1 MIYIDSNSKQTK
13 FIRVRD
19 NASSFVLTN
28 QTTKVTIT
36 IDNVINNSKY
46 YIVDFSDY
54 TGYLQNGQYDY
65 VFHSDNQE
73 VLCTG
78 VLQFGDFNTSKA
90 QYETSFEYV
99 QYDPNEQVIEIPEA
113 VIDITENGTYDV
125 KDFDK
130 AIVDVADEESIAM
143 IGQLEEQ
150 ITELEDEIEN
160 LESTINSYEK
170 EIERLDILKDELQ
183 GQIDSVTSIN
193 ITKNGTYTPPD
204 GILGYNEINVETEKP
219 TLICGGTSAIQFQYM
234 QNDVIPFNID
244 SSDCTSFKFMFSYC
258 SNLINISE
266 LNTSN
271 GTNFSYMFND
281 CNSLQ
286 TIPVLDTSNGTN
298 FYSMFN
304 SCKAL
309 QTIPALDT
317 SKGTNFHNMFFNCGV
332 LNTIVEIDL
341 TNGTNFD
348 SMFFNCTKLQN
359 ITLKGSINKGIYFN
373 YQTKLTYDSVKSI
386 LVAAANTTNTNS
398 KTLTF
403 KIELSDNNGELSN
416 LITTCNSKG
425 WTISGLT
432 LQ

>member
-19 NASSFVLTN
+19 NASSLVLTN
-28 QTTKVTIT
+28 QTTKVAIT

-99 QYDPNEQVIEIPEA
+99 QYDPNEPIIEIPEA
-113 VIDITENGTYDV
+113 VIDITKNGTYDV
-125 KDFDK
+125 KDYDK
-130 AIVDVADEESIAM
+130 ANVNVKDEESIVI

-150 ITELEDEIEN
+150 ITELEDEIED
-160 LESTINSYEK
+160 LEGTVTSYEK

-193 ITKNGTYTPPD
+193 ITQNGTYTAPE
-204 GILGYNEINVETEKP
+204 GILGYNEINVETKKWLAP
-219 TLICGGTSAIQFQYM
+219 VGTKFS
-234 QNDVIPFNID
+234 NSDWDEIPDID
-244 SSDCTSFKFMFSYC
+244 Y
-258 SNLINISE
+258 SNLTPAYLFSSTYNLKYFYCPAT
-266 LNTSN
+266 LNLIPEH
-271 GTNFSYMFND
+271 NFNYMFGYSGVKEITGLITDNATDVSYMFYN
-281 CNSLQ
+281 CRSLT
-286 TIPVLDTSNGTN
+286 TINGELDFSNCKN
-298 FYSMFN
+298 RSSMLSAF
-304 SCKAL
+304 
-309 QTIPALDT
+309 
-317 SKGTNFHNMFFNCGV
+317 GV
-332 LNTIVEIDL
+332 SYI
-341 TNGTNFD
+341 
-348 SMFFNCTKLQN
+348 KLYELH
-359 ITLKGSINKGIYFN
+359 TVCFKGSINADISFYCPV
-373 YQTKLTYDSVKSI
+373 LSYDSVKSI
-386 LVAAANTTNTNS
+386 LTACSNTINNNS

-403 KIELSDNNGELSN
+403 DSLTLADNNSELSN

-432 LQ
+432 LT